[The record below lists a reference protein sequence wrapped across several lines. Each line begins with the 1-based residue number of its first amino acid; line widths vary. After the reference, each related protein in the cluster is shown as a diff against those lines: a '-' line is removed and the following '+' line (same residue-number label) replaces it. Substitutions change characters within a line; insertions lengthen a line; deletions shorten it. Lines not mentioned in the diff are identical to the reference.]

1 MIKGIT
7 KLFLL
12 GSCAL
17 IVLMPSIVNA
27 QSKKSSAS
35 KPNIIFILT
44 DDLGYGDLGVFFQN
58 QRKEKADQKLP
69 YQFTPNL
76 DKMAASG
83 AQLTNQYCNAPV
95 CAPSRASLLTG
106 LNQGNAKVRDNQFDK
121 QIENNHT
128 IATVL
133 KIAGYATSVIGK
145 WGLQGET
152 KDEPN
157 WPAHPQKRG
166 FDDFFGYMR
175 HADGHEHY
183 PFEGIYRGKKEVWD
197 NYKNVAA
204 DLAKC
209 YTTDLWTAR
218 AKKWII
224 DHESAKGPEKP
235 FFMFLAYDSP
245 HAVLELP
252 TQAYPEGKGLKGG
265 IQWLGN
271 PGNMIN
277 TASGNVDS
285 FVHPDYK
292 NSTYDNGKVKNAP
305 WPDTFKR
312 YATATRRIDD
322 AVGDILQLLDDLKI
336 SENTIVVFTSDN
348 GPSIESYLPAGYP
361 PNNPEFFGGFGPF
374 DGIKRDVWEGGLRM
388 PTLITWAQHIPAGKV
403 VVSPSML
410 SDWMPTFADVAGISA
425 PARTNGVSLVP
436 SLTGKGIQAESLI
449 YSEYSEGGKT
459 PDFKAFE
466 ASRRGRKRG
475 QMQMIR
481 LGDFVGVRYDI
492 KSADDDFEIYDIVS
506 DPKETTNLASIP
518 SCNELQV
525 QMKAKSLQARKAD
538 LEAPRPYDR
547 AEIPAVEILD
557 KTYPGLSWK
566 FFKGNFPYVV
576 SETGLTEVSNGISKH
591 LGEEVPKARPGM
603 TLYEGFIKVQSD
615 GEYSFSLQASGKA
628 YMRIHEAE
636 LIDADFGYQSVSQ
649 ETERVYLK
657 AGYHPVKIYYLREA
671 GKERILS
678 LKMRYKDGD
687 WKPLKGTDFYAIR

>member
-1 MIKGIT
+1 
-7 KLFLL
+7 
-12 GSCAL
+12 
-17 IVLMPSIVNA
+17 
-27 QSKKSSAS
+27 
-35 KPNIIFILT
+35 
-44 DDLGYGDLGVFFQN
+44 
-58 QRKEKADQKLP
+58 
-69 YQFTPNL
+69 
-76 DKMAASG
+76 
-83 AQLTNQYCNAPV
+83 
-95 CAPSRASLLTG
+95 
-106 LNQGNAKVRDNQFDK
+106 
-121 QIENNHT
+121 
-128 IATVL
+128 
-133 KIAGYATSVIGK
+133 
-145 WGLQGET
+145 
-152 KDEPN
+152 
-157 WPAHPQKRG
+157 
-166 FDDFFGYMR
+166 
-175 HADGHEHY
+175 
-183 PFEGIYRGKKEVWD
+183 
-197 NYKNVAA
+197 
-204 DLAKC
+204 
-209 YTTDLWTAR
+209 
-218 AKKWII
+218 
-224 DHESAKGPEKP
+224 
-235 FFMFLAYDSP
+235 MFLAYDSP

-277 TASGNVDS
+277 TASGKVDS

-292 NSTYDNGKVKNAP
+292 NSTYDNGKVKNVP

-322 AVGDILQLLDDLKI
+322 AVGDILQLLEDLKI

-348 GPSIESYLPAGYP
+348 GPSIESYLPAGYA

-388 PTLITWAQHIPAGKV
+388 PTLVTWAQHIPAGKV

-538 LEAPRPYDR
+538 LEAPRPYDK

>member
-1 MIKGIT
+1 MMHTNIHFKIMVKGIT

-12 GSCAL
+12 ASCGL
-17 IVLMPSIVNA
+17 VILMPAFVNA
-27 QSKKSSAS
+27 QSKKSNAA

-58 QRKEKADQKLP
+58 QRRDKADPKLP
-69 YQFTPNL
+69 FQLTPNL
-76 DKMAASG
+76 DKMAAGG

-128 IATVL
+128 LATVL
-133 KIAGYATSVIGK
+133 KTAGYATSAIGK

-166 FDDFFGYMR
+166 FDDFYGYMR

-183 PFEGIYRGKKEVWD
+183 PFEGVYRGKKEVWD
-197 NYKNVAA
+197 NYKNVAP
-204 DLAKC
+204 DLSKC
-209 YTTDLWTAR
+209 YTTDLWTAK
-218 AKKWII
+218 AKKWIV
-224 DHESAKGPEKP
+224 DHETAKGPEKP

-265 IQWLGN
+265 LQWLGN

-277 TASGNVDS
+277 TASGKVDS
-285 FVHPDYK
+285 YVHPDYK
-292 NSTYDNGKVKNAP
+292 NTK
-305 WPDTFKR
+305 WPDTYKR

-322 AVGDILQLLDDLKI
+322 AVGDILQLLEDLKI
-336 SENTIVVFTSDN
+336 SDNTIVVFTSDN
-348 GPSIESYLPAGYP
+348 GPSIESYLPAGYV
-361 PNNPEFFGGFGPF
+361 PNSPQFFSSYGPF

-388 PTLITWAQHIPAGKV
+388 PTLVAWAQHIPAGKV

-410 SDWMPTFADVAGISA
+410 SDWMATFADVAGINA

-436 SLTGKGIQAESLI
+436 SLTGKGTQAESLI

-459 PDFKAFE
+459 PDFKEFE

-481 LGDFVGVRYDI
+481 LGDFVGVRYDV

-506 DPKETTNLASIP
+506 DPKQTTNLASIP
-518 SCNELQV
+518 SCNELQA
-525 QMKAKSLQARKAD
+525 QMKAKSLQVRKAD
-538 LEAPRPYDR
+538 LEAPRPYDK

-557 KTYPGLSWK
+557 KTYTGLSWK

-576 SETGLTEVSNGISKH
+576 LETGLTEVSKGVSKH
-591 LGEEVPKARPGM
+591 LGNEVPKSSGGM
-603 TLYEGFIKVQSD
+603 TLLEGFIKVPND

-687 WKPLKGTDFYAIR
+687 WKPLKGTDFFSVK